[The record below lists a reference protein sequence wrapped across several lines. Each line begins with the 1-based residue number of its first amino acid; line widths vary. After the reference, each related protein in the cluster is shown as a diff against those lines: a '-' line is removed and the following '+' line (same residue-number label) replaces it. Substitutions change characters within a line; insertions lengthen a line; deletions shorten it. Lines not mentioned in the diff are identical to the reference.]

1 LITRKMPA
9 EKSRRQKKFSSMRR
23 RPKDTETDRQNLLD
37 YLMSVYERFL
47 IKDALRQARGNA
59 ALAAEILGTTKR
71 VIQLRV
77 SKYQIDLKE
86 FFQNGKRKNRPKKT
100 KEDS

>member
-1 LITRKMPA
+1 MGRK
-9 EKSRRQKKFSSMRR
+9 
-23 RPKDTETDRQNLLD
+23 PKDAEADKQSLLE

-71 VIQLRV
+71 IVQLRV

-86 FFQNGKRKNRPKKT
+86 FFQNGKRKNRSKKT
-100 KEDS
+100 KKDDGGQHVRMQK